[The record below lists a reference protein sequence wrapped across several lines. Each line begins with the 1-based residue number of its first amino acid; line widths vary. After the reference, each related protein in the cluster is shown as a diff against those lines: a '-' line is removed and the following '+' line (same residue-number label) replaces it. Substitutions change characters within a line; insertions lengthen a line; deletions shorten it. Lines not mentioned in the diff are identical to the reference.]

1 MLNPY
6 ILIIAIVDIK
16 YDDPIVF
23 KDTSAK
29 DFATSLKG
37 KKVVGAKR
45 WGKYFWYSNI
55 VTLYLLRIEM
65 ESPPHPVLHFGMH
78 VMNDDL

>member
-23 KDTSAK
+23 KDTTAK

-45 WGKYFWYSNI
+45 WGKYFW
-55 VTLYLLRIEM
+55 
-65 ESPPHPVLHFGMH
+65 
-78 VMNDDL
+78 